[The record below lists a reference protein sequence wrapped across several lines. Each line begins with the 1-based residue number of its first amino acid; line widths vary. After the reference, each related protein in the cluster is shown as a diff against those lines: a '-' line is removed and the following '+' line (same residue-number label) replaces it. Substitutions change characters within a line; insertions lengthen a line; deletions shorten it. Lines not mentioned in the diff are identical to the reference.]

1 MFMRE
6 PVYNLVVAD
15 GVPRLKQVQKR
26 MKKTNYLKHNILRM
40 VVNNF
45 VRSRNILSSM
55 ANDDDDLFVG
65 SKKQEESLRVR

>member
-1 MFMRE
+1 M
-6 PVYNLVVAD
+6 
-15 GVPRLKQVQKR
+15 KQVQKR